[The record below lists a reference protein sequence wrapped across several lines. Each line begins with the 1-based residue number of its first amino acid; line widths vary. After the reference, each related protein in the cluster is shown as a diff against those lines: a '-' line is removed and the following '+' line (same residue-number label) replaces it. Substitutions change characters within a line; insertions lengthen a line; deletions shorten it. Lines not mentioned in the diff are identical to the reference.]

1 MCVVMPM
8 PEYIPVALS
17 MVVMMCLLVH
27 SSIFYVDS
35 LSLAARRFARCW
47 KYDNTCP

>member
-8 PEYIPVALS
+8 PIHVARS
-17 MVVMMCLLVH
+17 MIVMMCLLVH

-35 LSLAARRFARCW
+35 LPPAARRFARCW
-47 KYDNTCP
+47 KYDNTFP